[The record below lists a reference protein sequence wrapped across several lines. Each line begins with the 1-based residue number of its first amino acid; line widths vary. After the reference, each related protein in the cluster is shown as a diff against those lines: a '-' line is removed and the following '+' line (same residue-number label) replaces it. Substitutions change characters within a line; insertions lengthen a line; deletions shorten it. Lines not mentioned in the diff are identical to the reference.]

1 MAMRRQRRAQTF
13 QERKNV
19 LEMFD
24 DVQLIKHYRAVD
36 RRAGIIFVT
45 NFKIL
50 LFSSKYYNLFSQNIA
65 TFSQKYYFFPQNI
78 TTYFL
83 KMLQHFFF
91 ASKCSFFLNIFT
103 VQLCVF
109 QHFMTVKIKVMSV
122 S

>member
-50 LFSSKYYNLFSQNIA
+50 LFSSKYYNLFSQNVA
-65 TFSQKYYFFPQNI
+65 T
-78 TTYFL
+78 
-83 KMLQHFFF
+83 FFF

-109 QHFMTVKIKVMSV
+109 GHFMTVKIKVMSV